1 MELAPARKAY
11 FIAAPNVEL
20 GLDSAWQGTRQ
31 LVSIPRTSGIRGTV
45 DVSFLY

>member
-20 GLDSAWQGTRQ
+20 GAWQGTRQ